1 MTAYPDLLSRHAL
14 ESNFTPY
21 LSLSL
26 SYPSTITSSPPPP
39 TASIKL
45 KTNKVRNIQLLETIE
60 THNFGP
66 HPRPPGAQRPLHH
79 HFCLP
84 ALPLFPKTGGKGG
97 GGGGPYR
104 PIKIGLSPACPSP
117 FSGGEGRPGPTPQS
131 VLPGTPGNKKKK
143 VN

>member
-1 MTAYPDLLSRHAL
+1 MTAYPDLPSRHAL

-66 HPRPPGAQRPLHH
+66 HPRPPGLRGR
-79 HFCLP
+79 FITIFV
-84 ALPLFPKTGGKGG
+84 FPPFPFSRKRGGKGG
-97 GGGGPYR
+97 GGGGPHR

-131 VLPGTPGNKKKK
+131 VLPGTPGNKKKA
-143 VN
+143 N